1 MRMHSGRGQNLR
13 KRKLAGMAL
22 FVAAFFLSAA
32 LLGKGCFLLADR
44 CISAFAKG
52 IGEGGSEEPVQEADA
67 GNPEGL
73 FLVSDEAGPSGLIAI
88 DPGHGGED
96 DGCYRDGVSEA
107 KVNLELA
114 RSLSEK
120 LRELGFETVMLR
132 EDDESLPSL
141 EERVKGAEA
150 AGADIFVSIHQNAYD
165 GNEPGVS
172 GIETWY
178 CGNLADSGRLAGLIH
193 QGAVEKTGAVDRGI
207 QETDELY
214 VVRQAS
220 MPSCLIETAFLSDAA
235 ERQAITSKAYQDKLV
250 EGMAQG
256 IAASFNP

>member
-1 MRMHSGRGQNLR
+1 MHSGRGQKLR

-22 FVAAFFLSAA
+22 FVTAFFLSAA
-32 LLGKGCFLLADR
+32 LLGKCCFLLADK
-44 CISAFAKG
+44 CISVFAKG
-52 IGEGGSEEPVQEADA
+52 AGGDDSGEPVQAADA
-67 GNPEGL
+67 GDL
-73 FLVSDEAGPSGLIAI
+73 KDIFLLNDKAQLSGLIAI

-114 RSLSEK
+114 KGLSAK
-120 LRELGFETVMLR
+120 LQELGFETVMLR

-141 EERVKGAEA
+141 EERVKEAEA

-178 CGNLADSGRLAGLIH
+178 CGKLADSERLAALIH
-193 QGAVEKTGAVDRGI
+193 EGAVEKTGAVDRGA

-214 VVRQAS
+214 VIRQAS
-220 MPSCLIETAFLSDAA
+220 MPSCLIETAFLSDSA
-235 ERQAITSKAYQDKLV
+235 ERQAITSRAYQDKLV

-256 IAASFNP
+256 ILAYFDFK

>member
-1 MRMHSGRGQNLR
+1 
-13 KRKLAGMAL
+13 MAV

-32 LLGKGCFLLADR
+32 LLGKGCFLLADK
-44 CISAFAKG
+44 CISAISVFAKG
-52 IGEGGSEEPVQEADA
+52 TDNGGPGQLSQAADA
-67 GNPEGL
+67 GNPGNL
-73 FLVSDEAGPSGLIAI
+73 FLTNDQAAPAGLVAI
-88 DPGHGGED
+88 DAGHGGED

-114 RSLSEK
+114 KGLSGK
-120 LRELGFETVMLR
+120 LQEMGFETVMLR

-141 EERVKGAEA
+141 EERVKMAQD

-178 CGNLADSGRLAGLIH
+178 CGNLADSGRLAGLVH
-193 QGAVEKTGAVDRGI
+193 KGAVEKTGAVDRGT

-214 VVRQAS
+214 VVRYAS
-220 MPSCLIETAFLSDAA
+220 MPSCLIETAFLSDGA
-235 ERQAITSKAYQDKLV
+235 ERQAITSQAYQDRLV

-256 IAASFNP
+256 IQAYFGAK